1 MATSLTTRNTDGPGV
16 DLVKG
21 SPLTS
26 LEVDTNFITL
36 AENKLE
42 RNNNLSDITDDVAA
56 RVNIDVPSREGAGAF
71 GTWSISVTGNSA
83 TTTQLQNA
91 REITGVAFDGTS
103 DITIEAATPN
113 DLIFG
118 SGLSSSGN
126 YDGSI
131 ERILSVDTGVVV
143 VTTGSQ
149 TIDGSKTFQNAVTLN
164 TQATAVGH
172 AVRADRLINSGN
184 GLIGGA
190 NLTDDV
196 TLEIDTGVVVATS
209 GNQTIGGVKTFT
221 SAVELSTAGSTTTQA
236 VRGDRSV
243 TGGDGLDGGG
253 NLTANRELSVDDTVI
268 RTTGNQTLG
277 GTKTFTNPPVL
288 SAASTSTNE
297 AVRSDRNISSG
308 DGLSGGGNLTSNL
321 TLSVD
326 NTVIRT
332 SGNQTLGGSKTF
344 SSVVILEV
352 QGTSPNEAIRGS
364 RNLTAGDGISGGG
377 NLTADRTFAVDSSVV
392 RTTGSQTLGGTK
404 TFSDP
409 IVLTAPTVSTDQAVR
424 ADRTITGDDGIS
436 GGGNL
441 ASDQTLSVDSTV
453 IRTTGDQTLG
463 GTKSFTEAVELGG
476 QATTASQAVRA
487 DRQVIAGDGL
497 GGGGNLSSNV
507 TLDVDDTVVR
517 TTGDF
522 TFTGDYIFTG
532 DVTLSNQAGT
542 TNNPVRADRTITGGD
557 GVNGGGNLLNDL
569 TFSVDSSVVRTSR
582 QITAG
587 DGLNG
592 GGSLGSNVTLNVDA
606 DIAREAVSTQLSEIV
621 TLVVGDVLTSDGLAQ
636 SDIDSAGDSDVTDS
650 DLILDSDYTGLLIG
664 EIVTGLDS
672 GARGIVTTIV
682 DDSDSASIDVRIT
695 SGSFNEAGEVIE
707 GEDSGELIEIESAST
722 SETFEAQDI
731 RSSGEVIDFIPSSS
745 ENIEN
750 VLDISNALDKVLAIG
765 GKSFD
770 WTDDHLSNKGVFVD
784 EETGET
790 GDLHIQKSDFGVV
803 AEDVQSV
810 FPQGVREK
818 ENGELVVDYRKLFA
832 LAFAAIKELN
842 DKIV

>member
-91 REITGVAFDGTS
+91 REINGVAFDGTS

-364 RNLTAGDGISGGG
+364 RNLS
-377 NLTADRTFAVDSSVV
+377 
-392 RTTGSQTLGGTK
+392 
-404 TFSDP
+404 
-409 IVLTAPTVSTDQAVR
+409 
-424 ADRTITGDDGIS
+424 
-436 GGGNL
+436 
-441 ASDQTLSVDSTV
+441 
-453 IRTTGDQTLG
+453 
-463 GTKSFTEAVELGG
+463 VEL
-476 QATTASQAVRA
+476 RH
-487 DRQVIAGDGL
+487 
-497 GGGGNLSSNV
+497 
-507 TLDVDDTVVR
+507 
-517 TTGDF
+517 
-522 TFTGDYIFTG
+522 
-532 DVTLSNQAGT
+532 
-542 TNNPVRADRTITGGD
+542 
-557 GVNGGGNLLNDL
+557 
-569 TFSVDSSVVRTSR
+569 
-582 QITAG
+582 
-587 DGLNG
+587 
-592 GGSLGSNVTLNVDA
+592 SL
-606 DIAREAVSTQLSEIV
+606 
-621 TLVVGDVLTSDGLAQ
+621 
-636 SDIDSAGDSDVTDS
+636 
-650 DLILDSDYTGLLIG
+650 
-664 EIVTGLDS
+664 
-672 GARGIVTTIV
+672 
-682 DDSDSASIDVRIT
+682 
-695 SGSFNEAGEVIE
+695 
-707 GEDSGELIEIESAST
+707 
-722 SETFEAQDI
+722 I
-731 RSSGEVIDFIPSSS
+731 R
-745 ENIEN
+745 
-750 VLDISNALDKVLAIG
+750 LC
-765 GKSFD
+765 
-770 WTDDHLSNKGVFVD
+770 
-784 EETGET
+784 
-790 GDLHIQKSDFGVV
+790 
-803 AEDVQSV
+803 
-810 FPQGVREK
+810 
-818 ENGELVVDYRKLFA
+818 
-832 LAFAAIKELN
+832 
-842 DKIV
+842 